1 MRFRF
6 SLRTMLIVTTLV
18 SIALALT
25 TNGVVTVYYDAQRHQ
40 KAIALFDKRSFMCN
54 GNFGNRGVVPGPT
67 KSSWILFAREQI
79 HPWAYA
85 EMKSLYV
92 HSNWSTVRPTFK
104 QFRDVNGLQELI
116 GQIDSLTMEDA
127 RNIYAIPQLR
137 TCIFATLGPVE
148 PGAMPLI
155 ASKPGLK
162 DFRLHPVD
170 LETMA
175 AIAKNPSLTDLFV
188 GESGVTLETMHTLCK
203 SRSITKLGLM
213 EMTVEA
219 ELLTPL
225 AQMPQ
230 LMEFELYVCK
240 FDDEV
245 LAELVRLKMERIVIK
260 SFHDS
265 LEMEITPLSKN
276 PALRKLVIQSA
287 FPRVD
292 GDIASFAKCPKLEEI
307 DLSETQVDAES
318 LSALQNMPSL
328 KTAIFTGDLSD
339 EIAQAFVDAVP
350 GRELTLYEKG
360 MFEGGKR
367 NFTSTNKAAT
377 TTK

>member
-1 MRFRF
+1 
-6 SLRTMLIVTTLV
+6 MLIVTTLV
-18 SIALALT
+18 SIVLAVT
-25 TNGVVTVYYDAQRHQ
+25 TNGVVTIYFNAERHLR
-40 KAIALFDKRSFMCN
+40 AIKSFDERSFMCN
-54 GNFGNRGVVPGPT
+54 GDFGHKKAVIGP
-67 KSSWILFAREQI
+67 SNSAWISFARDRI

-92 HSNWSTVRPTFK
+92 HANWSTVRPTFK
-104 QFRDVNGLQELI
+104 QLRDVNGLQELS

-127 RNIYAIPQLR
+127 KNIYAIPQLR
-137 TCIFATLGPVE
+137 TCIFATQGPVE

-175 AIAKNPSLTDLFV
+175 AIARNPSLTDLFV
-188 GESGVTLETMHTLCK
+188 GERGVTLESMQTLCK

-219 ELLTPL
+219 ELLKPL

-230 LMEFELYVCK
+230 LKEFELYVCK
-240 FDDEV
+240 FDHEV
-245 LAELVRLKMERIVIK
+245 LAELVRLKMESIVIK
-260 SFHDS
+260 SFHDA
-265 LEMEITPLSKN
+265 LKMEITPLSN
-276 PALRKLVIQSA
+276 NLELRKLVIQSV
-287 FPRVD
+287 FPRTD
-292 GDIASFAKCPKLEEI
+292 DDIATFANCPKLEEL
-307 DLSETQVDAES
+307 DFSEVQIAAES

-328 KTAIFTGDLSD
+328 KTVTFTGDLSN

-350 GRELTLYEKG
+350 GRELTLYESG
-360 MFEGGKR
+360 MFKSGKR
-367 NFTSTNKAAT
+367 TFTSTKKTAT
-377 TTK
+377 TTKKT